1 MYFFHLAASGLG
13 CRTQG
18 LRCWVWDL
26 CFRIR
31 IFLVAAC
38 ELLVAVLVVVFSR
51 WAMSASFATSGTVTH
66 QAPLSVGFPRQEYWN
81 GLPFP
86 SQGIFLTQ
94 GSKLHLLHWQMD
106 SSPLSHLLCNFLV
119 VRSLSRVLDCSM
131 AGKPSCLLSVV
142 ASGNEPGLLLWEC
155 GVLSTGPPGKSLSG
169 NSCLRYV

>member
-1 MYFFHLAASGLG
+1 MRFVLANYVYFCFLFYCSIVDLQCCINHFCSAKWFSYTYMWWFSSLS
-13 CRTQG
+13 R
-18 LRCWVWDL
+18 VWL
-26 CFRIR
+26 
-31 IFLVAAC
+31 
-38 ELLVAVLVVVFSR
+38 
-51 WAMSASFATSGTVTH
+51 FATPWTVAS
-66 QAPLSVGFPRQEYWN
+66 QAAQSMGFSRQEYWN

-142 ASGNEPGLLLWEC
+142 ASGNEPGLLLWER